1 MTASLMIWMST
12 YRLHAY
18 VRLFRRAICDI
29 PDILQGLKTFLK
41 LSRFVCMFSDNALRC
56 VYSTFVYISTPRVDL
71 KWSANNQNAMYIYVF
86 PPPTADVIGPNDT
99 AYNA

>member
-1 MTASLMIWMST
+1 MTASLMIWMVMIWMST

-56 VYSTFVYISTPRVDL
+56 VYSTFVYISTPRVG
-71 KWSANNQNAMYIYVF
+71 
-86 PPPTADVIGPNDT
+86 PRDVNSGGSRELSG
-99 AYNA
+99 